1 MDGRLFDSG
10 QESFFCPKLNISY
23 SMQSPW
29 KHECSIICIRLFVL
43 VINFSFQHLLDKP
56 WSQVG
61 VVLPPPPVVA
71 FIFIAHMVQIPLT
84 VRRFASNVNVCRGE
98 RILPEI
104 IDDLDRV
111 CSPL

>member
-1 MDGRLFDSG
+1 MQHYMYSLVRFGHQFLIPASSG
-10 QESFFCPKLNISY
+10 QT
-23 SMQSPW
+23 
-29 KHECSIICIRLFVL
+29 
-43 VINFSFQHLLDKP
+43 
-56 WSQVG
+56 
-61 VVLPPPPVVA
+61 VVAGRCRPPPPPVVA